1 MKRVF
6 YATAAASALGAL
18 TAPQLSAQEAFQLD
32 EITVSAGVTVAPIA
46 RSGVSVSTLDSADL
60 VQASTPSLS
69 GALAN
74 LPGVNV
80 TQNGPMGSTASVSVR
95 GLSERYLAV
104 RIDGVDATDASS
116 PQVQFNDFGGLT
128 AGMVQRAEL
137 LRGAQSAL
145 YGGTAIAGVL
155 TLDTLALGQAPDG
168 DRYDVSLEVG
178 SFGTIASNFAMTRRV
193 GATTF
198 GLALNA
204 AQADGFSSAEENV
217 GNTEADGFERSRA
230 AFGVQHELANG
241 WVLGGNLFRQISSGA
256 FDEYGSAPQDGTSDE
271 TYGYVSTGARL
282 FAQGQAWGWDH
293 NVQYSYFGNK
303 RSLVSPTTSGFATP
317 YASAFDS
324 KRNALRYTAS
334 RDMTQA
340 VRLSLGADGTRDS
353 VKTTALP
360 GGNAILQQGGV
371 FAELGYS
378 PTEQLDLS
386 VVLRRDHHSSF
397 GGFNTGRF
405 AVAYQ
410 LNDQTT
416 LRGMASTGYR
426 PPSSNELFAVY
437 PGSFP
442 TTGNPDL
449 GPETSKGFELGV
461 DHRYDNG
468 ANISLTA
475 FANNTDDA
483 ITYTSCQY
491 AIDPVTQFPTGCLP
505 GTSSTYQNVS
515 GITQRK
521 GYELSGSLPLG
532 AVFSLDGSYTYLFTR
547 SPSRAPLRRTPRHDL
562 NLALSAKLGAD
573 TTARLSMQRIG
584 NRPDGSTMMPD
595 YDVYGFSLVH
605 SLTDTA
611 EAYLRIENLFDKQ
624 YQTIS
629 GYGTSDRAFYFGLR
643 ASF

>member
-1 MKRVF
+1 
-6 YATAAASALGAL
+6 
-18 TAPQLSAQEAFQLD
+18 PQLLAQEAFQLD
-32 EITVSAGVTVAPIA
+32 EITVSAGVNVAPIA

-60 VQASTPSLS
+60 VQPTTPSLT

-74 LPGVNV
+74 LPGVSV
-80 TQNGPMGSTASVSVR
+80 TQNGPLGSTASVSVR

-155 TLDTLALGQAPDG
+155 TLDTLALGRAPEG

-178 SFGTIASNFAMTRRV
+178 SFGTIASNFSMTRRV

-217 GNTEADGFERSRA
+217 GNTEVDGFERSRA
-230 AFGVQHELANG
+230 AFGVQHELTNG
-241 WVLGGNLFRQISSGA
+241 WLLGGTLFRQISSGA

-282 FAQGQAWGWDH
+282 FAEGQAWGWEH
-293 NVQYSYFGNK
+293 ALQYSYYGST

-317 YASAFDS
+317 YASAFES

-334 RDMTQA
+334 RDLTQA

-397 GGFNTGRF
+397 GGFNTGRL

-437 PGSFP
+437 PGFFP

-449 GPETSKGFELGV
+449 GPETSRGFEFGV

-475 FANNTDDA
+475 FANNTDNA
-483 ITYTSCQY
+483 ITY
-491 AIDPVTQFPTGCLP
+491 QFCPDANNAFCNG
-505 GTSSTYQNVS
+505 GAVSTYANVA

-547 SPSRAPLRRTPRHDL
+547 TPTRTPLRRTPRHDL
-562 NLALSAKLGAD
+562 NITLSAKLGAD

-584 NRPDGSTMMPD
+584 NRPDGTTMMPD

-605 SLTDTA
+605 RLTDSA
-611 EAYLRIENLFDKQ
+611 EAYLRIENLFDKE

-629 GYGTSDRAFYFGLR
+629 GFGTSDRAFYFGLR

>member
-18 TAPQLSAQEAFQLD
+18 TAPQLLAQEAFQLD

-193 GATTF
+193 GVTTF

-204 AQADGFSSAEENV
+204 AQADGFSSAEENA

-230 AFGVQHELANG
+230 AFGVQHALANG

-256 FDEYGSAPQDGTSDE
+256 FDEYDLTPQDGTTDE

-293 NVQYSYFGNK
+293 SVQYSYFGSK
-303 RSLVSPTTSGFATP
+303 RSLVSPTVSPTSVFSGP

-386 VVLRRDHHSSF
+386 VVLRRDHHTSF
-397 GGFNTGRF
+397 GGFNTGRL

-437 PGSFP
+437 PGS
-442 TTGNPDL
+442 TGNPDL

-483 ITYTSCQY
+483 ITY
-491 AIDPVTQFPTGCLP
+491 QFCPDATNAFCNG
-505 GTSSTYQNVS
+505 GSVSTYANIA

-584 NRPDGSTMMPD
+584 NRPDGGTMMPD

-605 SLTDTA
+605 RLTDTA

>member
-6 YATAAASALGAL
+6 YATATASALGAL
-18 TAPQLSAQEAFQLD
+18 TAPQLLAQEAFQLD
-32 EITVSAGVTVAPIA
+32 EITVSAGVNVAPIA

-60 VQASTPSLS
+60 VQSTTPSLT

-74 LPGVNV
+74 LPGVSV
-80 TQNGPMGSTASVSVR
+80 TQNGPLGSTASVSVR

-155 TLDTLALGQAPDG
+155 TLDTLALGRAPEG

-178 SFGTIASNFAMTRRV
+178 SFGTIASNFSMTRRV

-217 GNTEADGFERSRA
+217 GNTEVDGFERSRA
-230 AFGVQHELANG
+230 AFGVQHELTNG
-241 WVLGGNLFRQISSGA
+241 WLLGGTLFRQISSGA

-282 FAQGQAWGWDH
+282 FAEGQAWGWEH
-293 NVQYSYFGNK
+293 ALQYSYYGST

-317 YASAFDS
+317 YASAFES

-334 RDMTQA
+334 RDLTQA

-397 GGFNTGRF
+397 GGFNTGRL

-437 PGSFP
+437 PGFFP

-449 GPETSKGFELGV
+449 GPETSRGFEFGV

-475 FANNTDDA
+475 FANNTDNA
-483 ITYTSCQY
+483 ITY
-491 AIDPVTQFPTGCLP
+491 QFCPDANNAFCNG
-505 GTSSTYQNVS
+505 GAVSTYANVA

-547 SPSRAPLRRTPRHDL
+547 TPTRTPLRRTPRHDL
-562 NLALSAKLGAD
+562 NIALSAKLGAD

-584 NRPDGSTMMPD
+584 NRPDGTTMMPD

-605 SLTDTA
+605 RLTDSA
-611 EAYLRIENLFDKQ
+611 EAYLRIENLFDKE

-629 GYGTSDRAFYFGLR
+629 GFGTSDRAFYFGLR

>member
-1 MKRVF
+1 
-6 YATAAASALGAL
+6 
-18 TAPQLSAQEAFQLD
+18 
-32 EITVSAGVTVAPIA
+32 
-46 RSGVSVSTLDSADL
+46 
-60 VQASTPSLS
+60 
-69 GALAN
+69 
-74 LPGVNV
+74 
-80 TQNGPMGSTASVSVR
+80 
-95 GLSERYLAV
+95 
-104 RIDGVDATDASS
+104 
-116 PQVQFNDFGGLT
+116 
-128 AGMVQRAEL
+128 
-137 LRGAQSAL
+137 
-145 YGGTAIAGVL
+145 
-155 TLDTLALGQAPDG
+155 
-168 DRYDVSLEVG
+168 
-178 SFGTIASNFAMTRRV
+178 
-193 GATTF
+193 
-198 GLALNA
+198 
-204 AQADGFSSAEENV
+204 
-217 GNTEADGFERSRA
+217 
-230 AFGVQHELANG
+230 
-241 WVLGGNLFRQISSGA
+241 
-256 FDEYGSAPQDGTSDE
+256 
-271 TYGYVSTGARL
+271 
-282 FAQGQAWGWDH
+282 
-293 NVQYSYFGNK
+293 
-303 RSLVSPTTSGFATP
+303 GFATP
-317 YASAFDS
+317 YASAFES

-334 RDMTQA
+334 RDLTQA

-397 GGFNTGRF
+397 GGFNTGRL

-437 PGSFP
+437 PGFFP

-449 GPETSKGFELGV
+449 GPETSRGFEFGV

-475 FANNTDDA
+475 FANNTDNA
-483 ITYTSCQY
+483 ITY
-491 AIDPVTQFPTGCLP
+491 QFCPDANNAFCNG
-505 GTSSTYQNVS
+505 GAVSTYANVA

-547 SPSRAPLRRTPRHDL
+547 TPTRSPLRRTPRHDL
-562 NLALSAKLGAD
+562 NIALSAKLGAD

-584 NRPDGSTMMPD
+584 NRPDGTTMMPD

-605 SLTDTA
+605 RLTDSA
-611 EAYLRIENLFDKQ
+611 EAYLRIENLFDKE

-629 GYGTSDRAFYFGLR
+629 GFGTSDRAFYFGLR

>member
-6 YATAAASALGAL
+6 YATAAASALGVL
-18 TAPQLSAQEAFQLD
+18 TAPQLLAQEAFQLD

-217 GNTEADGFERSRA
+217 GNTEADGFERNRA

-256 FDEYGSAPQDGTSDE
+256 FDEYDLTPQDGTTDE

-293 NVQYSYFGNK
+293 SVQYSYFGSK
-303 RSLVSPTTSGFATP
+303 RSLVSPTVSPTSVFSGP

-386 VVLRRDHHSSF
+386 VVLRRDHHTSF

-437 PGSFP
+437 PGS
-442 TTGNPDL
+442 TGNPDL

-483 ITYTSCQY
+483 ITY
-491 AIDPVTQFPTGCLP
+491 QFCPDATNAFCNG
-505 GTSSTYQNVS
+505 GSVSTYANIA

-584 NRPDGSTMMPD
+584 NRPDGGTMMPD

-605 SLTDTA
+605 RLTDTA
-611 EAYLRIENLFDKQ
+611 EAYLRIENLFDKE

>member
-6 YATAAASALGAL
+6 YATATASALGAL
-18 TAPQLSAQEAFQLD
+18 TAPQLLAQEAFQLD
-32 EITVSAGVTVAPIA
+32 EITVSAGVNVAPIA

-60 VQASTPSLS
+60 VQSTTPSLT

-74 LPGVNV
+74 LPGVSV
-80 TQNGPMGSTASVSVR
+80 TQNGPLGSTASVSVR

-155 TLDTLALGQAPDG
+155 TLDTLALGRAPEG

-178 SFGTIASNFAMTRRV
+178 SFGTIASNFSMTRRV

-217 GNTEADGFERSRA
+217 GNTEVDGFERSRA
-230 AFGVQHELANG
+230 AFGVQHELTNG
-241 WVLGGNLFRQISSGA
+241 WLLGGTLFRQISSGA

-282 FAQGQAWGWDH
+282 FAEGQAWGWEH
-293 NVQYSYFGNK
+293 ALQYSYYGST

-317 YASAFDS
+317 YASAFES

-334 RDMTQA
+334 RDLTQA

-397 GGFNTGRF
+397 GGFNTGRL

-410 LNDQTT
+410 LKDQTT

-437 PGSFP
+437 PGFFP

-449 GPETSKGFELGV
+449 GPETSRGFEFGV

-475 FANNTDDA
+475 FANNTDNA
-483 ITYTSCQY
+483 ITY
-491 AIDPVTQFPTGCLP
+491 QFCPDANNAFCNG
-505 GTSSTYQNVS
+505 GAVSTYANVA

-547 SPSRAPLRRTPRHDL
+547 TPTRTPLRRTPRHDL
-562 NLALSAKLGAD
+562 NITLSAKLGAD

-584 NRPDGSTMMPD
+584 NRPDGTTMMPD

-605 SLTDTA
+605 RLTDSA
-611 EAYLRIENLFDKQ
+611 EAYLRIENLFDKE

-629 GYGTSDRAFYFGLR
+629 GFGTSDRAFYFGLR

>member
-6 YATAAASALGAL
+6 YATATASALGAL
-18 TAPQLSAQEAFQLD
+18 TAPQLLAQEAFQLD
-32 EITVSAGVTVAPIA
+32 EITVSAGVNVAPIA

-60 VQASTPSLS
+60 VQSTTPSLT

-74 LPGVNV
+74 LPGVSV
-80 TQNGPMGSTASVSVR
+80 TQNGPLGSTASVSVR

-155 TLDTLALGQAPDG
+155 TLDTLALGRAPEG

-178 SFGTIASNFAMTRRV
+178 SFGTIASNFSMTRRV

-217 GNTEADGFERSRA
+217 GNTEVDGFERSRA
-230 AFGVQHELANG
+230 AFGVQHELTNG
-241 WVLGGNLFRQISSGA
+241 WLLGGTLFRQISSGA

-282 FAQGQAWGWDH
+282 FAEGQAWGWEH
-293 NVQYSYFGNK
+293 ALQYSYYGST

-334 RDMTQA
+334 RDLTQA

-360 GGNAILQQGGV
+360 GGNAILQQGGM

-397 GGFNTGRF
+397 GGFNTGRL

-437 PGSFP
+437 PGFFP

-449 GPETSKGFELGV
+449 GPETSRDFEFGV

-483 ITYTSCQY
+483 ITY
-491 AIDPVTQFPTGCLP
+491 QFCPDANNAFCNG
-505 GTSSTYQNVS
+505 GAVSTYANVA

-547 SPSRAPLRRTPRHDL
+547 TPTRTPLRRTPRHDL
-562 NLALSAKLGAD
+562 NIALSAKLGAD

-584 NRPDGSTMMPD
+584 NRPDGTTMMPD

-605 SLTDTA
+605 RLTDSA
-611 EAYLRIENLFDKQ
+611 EAYLRIENLFDKE

-629 GYGTSDRAFYFGLR
+629 GFGTSDRAFYFGLR

>member
-6 YATAAASALGAL
+6 YATATASALGAL
-18 TAPQLSAQEAFQLD
+18 TAPQLLAQEAFQLD
-32 EITVSAGVTVAPIA
+32 EITVSAGVNVAPIA

-60 VQASTPSLS
+60 VQSTTPSLT

-74 LPGVNV
+74 LPGVSV
-80 TQNGPMGSTASVSVR
+80 TQNGPLGSTASVSVR

-155 TLDTLALGQAPDG
+155 TLDTLALGRAPEG

-178 SFGTIASNFAMTRRV
+178 SFGTIARNFSMTRRV

-217 GNTEADGFERSRA
+217 GNTEVDGFERSRA
-230 AFGVQHELANG
+230 AFGVQHELTNG
-241 WVLGGNLFRQISSGA
+241 WLLGGTLFRQISSGA

-282 FAQGQAWGWDH
+282 FAEGQAWGWEH
-293 NVQYSYFGNK
+293 ALQYSYYGST

-317 YASAFDS
+317 YASAFES
-324 KRNALRYTAS
+324 KRNSLRYTAS
-334 RDMTQA
+334 RDLTQA

-397 GGFNTGRF
+397 GGFNTGRL

-437 PGSFP
+437 PGFFP

-449 GPETSKGFELGV
+449 GPETSRGFEFGV

-475 FANNTDDA
+475 FANNTDNA
-483 ITYTSCQY
+483 ITY
-491 AIDPVTQFPTGCLP
+491 QFCPDANNAFCNG
-505 GTSSTYQNVS
+505 GAVSTYANVA

-547 SPSRAPLRRTPRHDL
+547 TPTRTPLRRTPRHDL
-562 NLALSAKLGAD
+562 NIALSAKLGAD
-573 TTARLSMQRIG
+573 TTARLSMQRIA
-584 NRPDGSTMMPD
+584 NRPDGTTMMPD

-605 SLTDTA
+605 RLTDSA
-611 EAYLRIENLFDKQ
+611 EAYLRIENLFDKE

-629 GYGTSDRAFYFGLR
+629 GFGTSDRAFYFGLR

>member
-6 YATAAASALGAL
+6 YATATASALGAL
-18 TAPQLSAQEAFQLD
+18 TAPQLLAQEAFQLD
-32 EITVSAGVTVAPIA
+32 EITVSAGVNVAPIA

-60 VQASTPSLS
+60 VQSTTPSLT

-74 LPGVNV
+74 LPGVSV
-80 TQNGPMGSTASVSVR
+80 TQNGPLGSTASVSVR

-155 TLDTLALGQAPDG
+155 TLDTLALGRAPEG

-178 SFGTIASNFAMTRRV
+178 SFGTIASNFSMTRRV

-217 GNTEADGFERSRA
+217 GNTEVDGFERSRA
-230 AFGVQHELANG
+230 AFGVQHELTNG
-241 WVLGGNLFRQISSGA
+241 WLLGGTLFRQISSGA

-282 FAQGQAWGWDH
+282 FAEGQAWGWEH
-293 NVQYSYFGNK
+293 ALQYSYYGST
-303 RSLVSPTTSGFATP
+303 RSLVSPTTSGFATT
-317 YASAFDS
+317 YASAFES

-334 RDMTQA
+334 RDLTQA

-397 GGFNTGRF
+397 GGFNTGRL

-449 GPETSKGFELGV
+449 GPETSRGFEFGV

-475 FANNTDDA
+475 FANNTDNA
-483 ITYTSCQY
+483 ITY
-491 AIDPVTQFPTGCLP
+491 QFCPDANNAFCNG
-505 GTSSTYQNVS
+505 GAVSTYANVA

-547 SPSRAPLRRTPRHDL
+547 TPTRTPLRRTPRHDL
-562 NLALSAKLGAD
+562 NITLSAKLGAD
-573 TTARLSMQRIG
+573 TTARLSMQRIA
-584 NRPDGSTMMPD
+584 NRPDGTTMMPD

-605 SLTDTA
+605 RLTDSA
-611 EAYLRIENLFDKQ
+611 EAYLRIENLFDKE

>member
-6 YATAAASALGAL
+6 YATAAASTLGAL
-18 TAPQLSAQEAFQLD
+18 AAPQLLAQEAFQLD

-217 GNTEADGFERSRA
+217 GNTEADGFERNRA

-256 FDEYGSAPQDGTSDE
+256 FDEYDLTPQDGTTDE

-293 NVQYSYFGNK
+293 SVQYSYFGSK
-303 RSLVSPTTSGFATP
+303 RSLVSPTVSPTSVFSGP

-386 VVLRRDHHSSF
+386 VVLRRDHHTSF

-437 PGSFP
+437 PGS
-442 TTGNPDL
+442 TGNPDL

-483 ITYTSCQY
+483 ITY
-491 AIDPVTQFPTGCLP
+491 QFCPDATNAFCNG
-505 GTSSTYQNVS
+505 GSVSTYANIA

-584 NRPDGSTMMPD
+584 NRPNGGTMMPD

-605 SLTDTA
+605 RLTDTA
-611 EAYLRIENLFDKQ
+611 EAYLRIENLFDKE